1 MLMKNST
8 KNIHTQIANNALYY
22 IYKYIDSDINI
33 DTLSKE
39 LGVSRFHLQR
49 LFKEQI
55 GTNIY
60 ETIKSIRLHK
70 ASNLLI
76 TNQGSTISEVAK
88 LCGYSSQSSFIRVFK
103 ERFKMT
109 PTTWRKGGY
118 KKYSNSIIKS
128 SKSASKSI
136 ANFNNLEAQIV
147 KQPDIRVYYIRHKGY
162 SSRIKDI
169 WQRLRAW
176 QISNNIESYKEIAI
190 YHDNPVITP
199 LAECRYIASVAAD
212 KELNNTQLPSF
223 IIPGGLYVKFK
234 AKGKYGD
241 ILKLLEW
248 IYHHWLPNSGYEATT
263 LPSYSMFKKNH
274 FLSSDNTFDL
284 EFYLPV
290 VLR

>member
-1 MLMKNST
+1 MKNST

>member
-1 MLMKNST
+1 MKNST

-39 LGVSRFHLQR
+39 LGVNRFHLQR

-176 QISNNIESYKEIAI
+176 IISKNIESYKEIAI
-190 YHDNPVITP
+190 YHDNPVITA
-199 LAECRYIASVAAD
+199 LAECRYIASVAVD

-223 IIPGGLYVKFK
+223 IIPGGLYVKFE

>member
-1 MLMKNST
+1 MKNST

-176 QISNNIESYKEIAI
+176 IISKNIESYKEIAI
-190 YHDNPVITP
+190 YHDNPVITA
-199 LAECRYIASVAAD
+199 LAECRYIASVAVD